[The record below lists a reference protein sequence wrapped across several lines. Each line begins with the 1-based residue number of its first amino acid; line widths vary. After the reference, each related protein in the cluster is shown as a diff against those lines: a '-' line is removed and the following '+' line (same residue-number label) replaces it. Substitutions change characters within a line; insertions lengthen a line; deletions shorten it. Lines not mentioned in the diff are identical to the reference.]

1 MGNVYRNIGSV
12 VKDKGGIW
20 DRLDDQLHTTE
31 AAPVEPGLGLWG
43 MIVTGTADGLW
54 DKADE
59 ETVFLRR
66 DKIDRS
72 KHDLWSD
79 ADDETI
85 ILPKEGMLAIWDAVL
100 AKTDALGSVDLEG
113 TLMVMRED
121 VESVWSRSADETL
134 VLSRPGESIF
144 AQQVRSRDL
153 TSFRPRRIQGYALKK
168 LTDTRGDTYWILKNL
183 RTDAYLRLTE
193 EQVFLWEQMDGTA
206 TVQDIAVAYML
217 EYGKLAINSLLV
229 LLDQLQGKGFIESL
243 VNIYGAADRSVAE
256 RRSNVLW
263 RRLARGFVNTELSI
277 GGIDHLVTRS
287 YEMGGRLLFTRIAQW
302 TMLAV
307 IAVGGAAFL
316 GMLLGLT
323 DHSLT
328 VFTGG
333 GTGAVIGIITLYVL
347 QFATLLIHEWSHAV
361 TTKHYGR
368 EVRRGGF
375 LLYIGMPAA
384 FVDTTDIW
392 MEPRRPRIA
401 VSWAGPHSGF
411 FLGGLASLLVLA
423 GPGPF
428 LASLL
433 SQFALLTYVTS
444 FTNLNPL
451 LKLDGY
457 YILMDWLEIP
467 RLRERSM
474 AFVRGGLLQ
483 KLRTREKLVRDEQI
497 FAVFGVLSALWTAIA
512 LILSITVAG
521 GHVLSFAQTPV
532 GTVLLVLLV
541 GGVVILW
548 GRRFARATRRRRR
561 IARSTTG

>member
-323 DHSLT
+323 DHNLT

>member
-12 VKDKGGIW
+12 VKDTGGIW
-20 DRLDDQLHTTE
+20 DRLDDEVHSTE
-31 AAPVEPGLGLWG
+31 AAPTDPGMGLWG
-43 MIVTGTADGLW
+43 MIVTGTTDGVW
-54 DKADE
+54 DKTDA

-66 DKIDRS
+66 DQIDRD
-72 KHDLWSD
+72 KLDLWRES
-79 ADDETI
+79 DDETI

-113 TLMVMRED
+113 TLMMMRED
-121 VESVWSRSADETL
+121 AESVWSRSADETL
-134 VLSRPGESIF
+134 VLSRPSESIF

-153 TSFRPRRIQGYALKK
+153 TSFHPRRMHGYALKK
-168 LTDTRGDTYWILKNL
+168 LTDTRGETYWILKNL

-217 EYGKLAINSLLV
+217 EYGKLAINSLLM
-229 LLDQLQGKGFIESL
+229 LLDQLQGKGFIEPL
-243 VNIYGAADRSVAE
+243 INIYGAADRSLAE

-277 GGIDHLVTRS
+277 GGIDHLVARS
-287 YEMGGRLLFTRIAQW
+287 YEMGGRLLFTAIARW

-307 IAVGGAAFL
+307 IIVGGAAFL
-316 GMLLGLT
+316 GLLLGLV
-323 DHSLT
+323 DRRLS
-328 VFTGG
+328 VFAGG
-333 GTGAVIGIITLYVL
+333 GTGAVIGIVTLYVL
-347 QFATLLIHEWSHAV
+347 QFATLLIHEWAHAI

-375 LLYIGMPAA
+375 LVYMGMPAA

-411 FLGGLASLLVLA
+411 FLGGLASLLVLT

-428 LASLL
+428 LTSLL
-433 SQFALLTYVTS
+433 SQFALLTYITS

-474 AFVRGGLLQ
+474 AFVRGGLRQ
-483 KLRTREKLVRDEQI
+483 RLRAREKLAREEQI
-497 FAVFGVLSALWTAIA
+497 FAVFGVLSALWTGIA
-512 LILSITVAG
+512 LLLSIKIAG
-521 GHVLSFAQTPV
+521 GYVLKAAQTPV
-532 GTVLLVLLV
+532 GIVVL
-541 GGVVILW
+541 VILIGGIAILW
-548 GRRFARATRRRRR
+548 LRRLARATRRRRR
-561 IARSTTG
+561 MARSAAG